1 MGTLYVVRHGQAA
14 FGTEDYDRLTD
25 LGQRQAHLLGQHF
38 GSLGLTFDAVVAGT
52 LTRHMQ
58 TAHAI
63 LDGANAT
70 HEVERISALNEYD
83 AMSVM
88 TAFLGAPPSF
98 DPKAAQRDPDSV
110 RTHFRQL
117 RDGLLAWAEG
127 STEPLGMPTFAV
139 FQQQIMDVLHDLRLR
154 FPDGN
159 VLVSTSGGPVAAA
172 VCAALEAPAASA
184 VHLNLHV
191 RNTAISTFKTTR
203 KGLQLLSFN
212 AIPHLDSSG
221 DPALSSYA

>member
-38 GSLGLTFDAVVAGT
+38 AALGVKFDAVVAGT
-52 LTRHMQ
+52 LTRHRQ
-58 TAHAI
+58 TAESI
-63 LDGANAT
+63 LDGAGAHNDI
-70 HEVERISALNEYD
+70 ERIATLNEYD
-83 AMSVM
+83 AVSVL
-88 TAFLGAPPSF
+88 TAFTGAPPTF

-110 RTHFRQL
+110 KSHFRLL

-127 STEPLGMPTFAV
+127 RTAPVGMPSFAV
-139 FQQQIMDVLHDLRLR
+139 FQSQVMDVLHDLRQR
-154 FPDGN
+154 FPTGN

-191 RNTAISTFKTTR
+191 RNTAITTFTTTR
-203 KGLQLLSFN
+203 TRIQLLSFN
-212 AIPHLDSSG
+212 AIPHLDASG
-221 DPALSSYA
+221 EPALSSYA